1 MLLEMKDVRKQYGGF
16 ELACSMQLQ
25 HGCVTGLIGRNGA
38 GKSTAFKSILG
49 LITPDSGEISV
60 LGKAPEAL
68 TAKEREDI
76 GVAFVDSGFSNF
88 LRIKDIIPIMRAE
101 YAAFDAADFRRKCE
115 RFELPMNK
123 NLKGFSTGMKAKLRL
138 LLAMSHKARLL
149 ILDEPTAG
157 LDVLVREELLD
168 LLRAYMEDEECGIL
182 ISSHI
187 SSDLENFCDDVYMIE
202 EGKIVLH
209 EDTDILLGEYG
220 VMKLTGEQYEGLD
233 KEYILRRRTESYGY
247 CCLTNRKRFYVENY
261 PELAMEKGS
270 IDNVIAMMVKGEAV

>member
-1 MLLEMKDVRKQYGGF
+1 MLLEMKDVKKRYGAF
-16 ELACSMQLQ
+16 ELACSMQLYP
-25 HGCVTGLIGRNGA
+25 GRVTGLIGQNGA
-38 GKSTAFKSILG
+38 GKSTAFKAILG

-68 TAKEREDI
+68 TAKERENI
-76 GVAFVDSGFSNF
+76 GVAFADTGFSNF
-88 LRIKDIIPIMRAE
+88 LKIKDIIPIMRAE
-101 YAAFDAADFRRKCE
+101 YAGFDAKDFQDKCM

-138 LLAMSHKARLL
+138 LLAMSYKARLL

-157 LDVLVREELLD
+157 LDVLAREELLD

-187 SSDLENFCDDVYMIE
+187 SSDLENFCDDVYMIDHGE
-202 EGKIVLH
+202 IVLH
-209 EDTDILLGEYG
+209 EDTDVLLGEYG
-220 VMKLTGEQYEGLD
+220 MMKLTQEQYARLD
-233 KEYILRRRTESYGY
+233 KAFILRQRKEDYGY
-247 CCLTNRKRFYVENY
+247 CCLTNRKQFYTENY

-270 IDNVIAMMVKGEAV
+270 IDNVITMMVKGETV